1 MITNDKIVENIKATM
16 AAEGLFLQE
25 KDVSLI
31 NQYLNNE
38 IIGFTDCENN
48 EETSIGTAIGMT
60 SGQAVGGTI
69 GAGILGA
76 AYGSGVL
83 CDYIFE
89 KKLGW

>member
-38 IIGFTDCENN
+38 ITVEQGIDIIKKDVMSKMNN
-48 EETSIGTAIGMT
+48 
-60 SGQAVGGTI
+60 V
-69 GAGILGA
+69 
-76 AYGSGVL
+76 
-83 CDYIFE
+83 
-89 KKLGW
+89 